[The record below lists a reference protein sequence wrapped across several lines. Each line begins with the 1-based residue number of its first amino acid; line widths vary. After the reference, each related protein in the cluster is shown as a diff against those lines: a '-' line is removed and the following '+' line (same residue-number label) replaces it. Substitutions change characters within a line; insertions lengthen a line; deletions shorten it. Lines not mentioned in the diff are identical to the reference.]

1 MGTPRWSPMVTRLG
15 AARDAA
21 GLQDVHPLLA
31 RLVRSYNASTVAS
44 IVNVDRAQVSR
55 WMSGRDPI
63 SEEMSARIAAVHAVL
78 LRAHQVLT
86 AKNVASWLF
95 GSEPLLGGARP
106 IDALA
111 LRGAGPVL
119 DALDGIED
127 GAVA

>member
-1 MGTPRWSPMVTRLG
+1 L
-15 AARDAA
+15 
-21 GLQDVHPLLA
+21 
-31 RLVRSYNASTVAS
+31 
-44 IVNVDRAQVSR
+44 NVDRAQVSR

-63 SEEMSARIAAVHAVL
+63 SELTSARIAAVHAL
-78 LRAHQVLT
+78 ILRAHQELA

-127 GAVA
+127 GAFA